1 MLLPPLRQFRRNR
14 RPARRP
20 PAPALLGATYV
31 AGTSLTLVFDRA
43 IDVSALVGG
52 VILVDDGPG
61 GAQYE
66 ATLGAV
72 LVDPQTVRL
81 ALIDLTGF
89 AGPDVRLNAAA
100 GNGIA
105 PAGGGAAWAG
115 VTDLL
120 LPYP

>member
-1 MLLPPLRQFRRNR
+1 MLIPVVPQLHRRR
-14 RPARRP
+14 RSKA
-20 PAPALLGATYV
+20 APALTLVRATYV
-31 AGTSLTLVFDRA
+31 SGTSLTLAFDRP

-52 VILVDDGPG
+52 VILVDDGPAG
-61 GAQYE
+61 TQYE

-115 VTDLL
+115 VSNLL